1 MREVE
6 KIISSLGPDSVNQWA
21 VTAWQSSL
29 SDIEL
34 PLEVNPK
41 KVASECKFCSAKS
54 SKKSKFGSLGYRKT
68 FFALLSKSFQSVNRV
83 KRQ

>member
-41 KVASECKFCSAKS
+41 KVASECKFFQQNQVKS
-54 SKKSKFGSLGYRKT
+54 QSLV
-68 FFALLSKSFQSVNRV
+68 L
-83 KRQ
+83 